1 MKHAMGMGDQWDA
14 DVKRAA
20 PPIGGQLRMG
30 DNWVV
35 ECRDQWGQLVW
46 VDTIHNLIVDEGA
59 TYAGQAVLGLGA
71 GSTDLYIG
79 LCSSSP
85 ATSSGHTLSSHV
97 GWTEVEDYEEAIRQL
112 YQGST
117 VSSSGGS
124 NNSGNKASFEMS
136 TDVAVGGAF
145 LCTTSSGN
153 GGTLYAV
160 GAFTGG
166 DKDLSSGD
174 TLEVTATFNFADD
187 GA

>member
-1 MKHAMGMGDQWDA
+1 MHGKMGMH
-14 DVKRAA
+14 DVFQASVRKA
-20 PPIGGQLRMG
+20 PPVGGQLRLG
-30 DNWVV
+30 DNWKVV
-35 ECRDQWGQLVW
+35 CHDEYGDFKWE
-46 VDTIHNLIVDEGA
+46 DSIHNLIVAEGEI
-59 TYAGQAVLGLGA
+59 YAGGAVLGIAA

-97 GWTEVEDYEEAIRQL
+97 GWDEVENYDEAIRQI
-112 YQGST
+112 YVGST
-117 VSSSGGS
+117 LSSTAGS
-124 NNSGNKASFEMS
+124 NNSASKATFTIS
-136 TDVAVGGAF
+136 TSTSVGGAF
-145 LCTTSSGN
+145 LCTTSSGT
-153 GGTLYAV
+153 GGILYAV